1 MKKDP
6 HDLER
11 LNKMISPYQ
20 GPGWAA
26 TSRPEK
32 ERMLRAQSRKRRQIT
47 SAVCDQMPAMVE
59 TLEELW
65 GQQVDAYCRD
75 TGIAFLRPVAR
86 PLLQN

>member
-32 ERMLRAQSRKRRQIT
+32 ERMRL
-47 SAVCDQMPAMVE
+47 AVLCIEKAE
-59 TLEELW
+59 
-65 GQQVDAYCRD
+65 AYD
-75 TGIAFLRPVAR
+75 WS
-86 PLLQN
+86 